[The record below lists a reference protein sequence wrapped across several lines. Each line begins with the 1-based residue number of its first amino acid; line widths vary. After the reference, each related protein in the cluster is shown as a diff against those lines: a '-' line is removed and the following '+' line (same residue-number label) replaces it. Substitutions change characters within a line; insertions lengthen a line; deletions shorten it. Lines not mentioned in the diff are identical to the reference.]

1 MTRIKRENHDR
12 EAAFTRQ
19 TALGANFV
27 LAKKKKKKEQN
38 KMGTIWAQPL
48 HINNLKRRS
57 TAAKN

>member
-27 LAKKKKKKEQN
+27 LAKKKKKRN
-38 KMGTIWAQPL
+38 KTKWVLYGHSPFILT
-48 HINNLKRRS
+48 
-57 TAAKN
+57 T